1 MLSREGSRSVVKTSI
16 QCDKGY
22 EKGLALHT
30 VPQNRRPRGWTRP
43 VGLREAVGSS
53 HVGTI
58 FLVSNV
64 TGVRNMWELAGIRHL
79 ADLENGW
86 RLDQVYCGVWSPSA
100 VTEQLTGAGQQ
111 AARKPMANVNS
122 ALTLGQVLGVKLFTL
137 MSSPNSHST
146 TGP

>member
-1 MLSREGSRSVVKTSI
+1 MVKTSI

-30 VPQNRRPRGWTRP
+30 VPQNRRPREWTWS

-86 RLDQVYCGVWSPSA
+86 WLDQVYCRMWSPSA
-100 VTEQLTGAGQQ
+100 LTEPLTGAGQR
-111 AARKPMANVNS
+111 AAGKPVAKVNS

-137 MSSPNSHST
+137 TSSPNSHST
-146 TGP
+146 AGP